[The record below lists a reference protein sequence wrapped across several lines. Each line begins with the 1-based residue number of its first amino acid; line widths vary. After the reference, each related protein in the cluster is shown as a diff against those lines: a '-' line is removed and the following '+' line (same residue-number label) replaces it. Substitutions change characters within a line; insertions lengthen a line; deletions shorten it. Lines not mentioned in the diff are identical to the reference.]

1 MNVHQKREDF
11 VQLNRP
17 IQGLWDARG
26 KNGLE
31 ALPDQNQKK
40 LEECALLKHIKRGM
54 HVLDVGCGN
63 GQIACQIAK
72 VAKTVQGIDF
82 SKVILEKARKR
93 KSKNLEFSFGDVT
106 DLQFAD
112 AAFDLVLSERC
123 LINLPNLNAMAKGLT
138 EIRRVL
144 KRRGLY
150 LMLETSKQG
159 IESLSR
165 YRKMLK
171 LSAVAVPWHNIPIDE
186 DWLNKTIKGKFK
198 LEETVCFGT
207 YFFISRIVHPLLI
220 KPREPKF
227 DAKINAVASAIAQ
240 KFPAFNNEMSQIK
253 IFVLRAV

>member
-1 MNVHQKREDF
+1 MNVHQKKENF

-26 KNGLE
+26 EKNLE

-40 LEECALLKHIKRGM
+40 LEEGIVLQYIKKHM

-63 GQIACQIAK
+63 GQAASQIAK
-72 VAKTVQGIDF
+72 VAKKVQGIDF
-82 SKVILEKARKR
+82 SRAILEKARKR
-93 KSKNLEFSFGDVT
+93 KTKNLEFAFGDVT
-106 DLQFAD
+106 GLQFKD

-123 LINLPNLNAMAKGLT
+123 LINLSDLNAMAKGLL

-144 KRRGLY
+144 KRGGLY

-165 YRKMLK
+165 YRRMLK
-171 LSAVAVPWHNIPIDE
+171 LSAIAVPWHNIPIDE

-207 YFFISRIVHPLLI
+207 YFLISRIVHPLLVR
-220 KPREPKF
+220 PQEPKF
-227 DAKINAVASAIAQ
+227 DAKINAVALAIAQ
-240 KFPAFNNEMSQIK
+240 KFPALNNEMSQIK